1 MANSRSRKWQITIN
15 NPNEHG
21 INSKIINE
29 IMNNISWIYY
39 CFAYEIGAKEHTPHI
54 HLFFYCKNAVSFD
67 RVKKLF
73 PSAHIEPCKGTSQD
87 NRDYIRKEGRHAD
100 KNITSLPETFEE
112 YGEMPLDASTKND
125 SVSADV
131 LEMIKNGC
139 SNAEIINKHP
149 SYLSKINQ
157 LDGCRNELLNEENK
171 NKWRDLDVEYI
182 FGKTGTGKTRYVMD
196 EFGYSNVCKITNYP
210 KERPFSNYNNQ
221 PVLLLDE
228 FHSGIPIGDML
239 QYLDGYPCLLPA
251 RYNDKI
257 ACYDKVFII
266 SNIDLNKQYINVQE
280 EKTEVWN
287 AFVRRINRVTEFVS
301 DKDFYIGVEPQT
313 VKIEHDINKYI
324 L

>member
-1 MANSRSRKWQITIN
+1 MTNSRSRKWQITIN
-15 NPNEHG
+15 NPKEHG

-39 CFAYEIGAKEHTPHI
+39 CFAYEIGAKEYTPHI

-73 PSAHIEPCKGTSQD
+73 PSAHIESCKGTSQD

-210 KERPFSNYNNQ
+210 KERPFSNYNGH

-257 ACYDKVFII
+257 ACYNKVFII
-266 SNIDLNKQYINVQE
+266 SNVDLWQQYKNIQE
-280 EKTEVWN
+280 EKPEVWN
-287 AFVRRINRVTEFVS
+287 AFIRRLNRVTEFVS
-301 DKDFYIGVEPQT
+301 DKDFYIGVEPQI
-313 VKIEHDINKYI
+313 KRIEHDTKKYI